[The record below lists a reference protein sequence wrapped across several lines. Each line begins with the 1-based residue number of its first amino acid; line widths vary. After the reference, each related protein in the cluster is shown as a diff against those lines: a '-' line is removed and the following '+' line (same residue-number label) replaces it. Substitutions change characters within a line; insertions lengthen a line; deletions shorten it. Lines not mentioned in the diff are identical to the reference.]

1 MLAFIL
7 RDVVSSDTK
16 NRGGWQVKGPEEV
29 NQAVRTA
36 SPAFFDALSDLGRR
50 VAYPPD
56 IPFQAAQARDKTY
69 NGTIGQITD
78 GRGVAVS
85 LPSMST
91 VMAGLDD
98 DDLSRAF
105 LYSPV
110 PGIEEV
116 RERWREWQRRGQ
128 PDSKPSTLPQVTN
141 GLAHG
146 LSIVADLFAGE
157 GTPLAVPSP
166 FWGNY
171 RQTFVVRRGATL
183 HTAPVYVDGRFNPD
197 SIAQALAGRAD
208 GQPAIAILNLPTNPS
223 GYSPTVEERQALTR
237 SLTQL
242 AEAGPLVVVCDD
254 AYAGLVFEEDIPRE
268 SMFWDLIG
276 QHENLIPVKVDGA
289 TKEFS
294 FFGGRVGFVTF
305 AQPPASDI
313 AAALDSKVK
322 CLVRATV
329 GSPVAASQM
338 VLLQALREVDIADE
352 VEAVRLLL
360 QERYVILKDALDE
373 VAGSLLR
380 PLPFNSG
387 CFALSELPTELGL
400 ESEQVRQH
408 LLEHH
413 DTGVVAIAPNYI
425 RIAFCS
431 VRPEAL
437 AELVR
442 RVELAV
448 GELTG

>member
-1 MLAFIL
+1 MLAFSRSL
-7 RDVVSSDTK
+7 DGVTPKDP
-16 NRGGWQVKGPEEV
+16 RGGSKVKRPEEI
-29 NQAVRTA
+29 NQAVEAA
-36 SPAFFDALSDLGRR
+36 SPPFFEALSDLGRR
-50 VAYPPD
+50 AAYPPD
-56 IPFQAAQARDKTY
+56 IPFQASQARGKTY

-78 GRGVAVS
+78 GRGAAIS
-85 LPSMST
+85 LPSMSK
-91 VMAGLDD
+91 VMAGLTGE
-98 DDLSRAF
+98 DLSRAF

-128 PDSKPSTLPQVTN
+128 PESKPSTLPCVTN

-157 GTPLAVPSP
+157 GTPLAVPGP

-171 RQTFVVRRGATL
+171 RQTFVTRRGATL
-183 HTAPVYVDGRFNPD
+183 LTAPVYVDGRFNTNA
-197 SIAQALAGRAD
+197 IAEALSDRPAGR
-208 GQPAIAILNLPTNPS
+208 PAIAILNLPTNPS
-223 GYSPTVEERQALTR
+223 GYSPTADERRELAR
-237 SLTQL
+237 SLNGL
-242 AEAGPLVVVCDD
+242 AEKGPLVVICDD
-254 AYAGLVFEEDIPRE
+254 AYAGLVFEEEIPRE
-268 SMFWDLIG
+268 SMFWELIG
-276 QHENLIPVKVDGA
+276 RHENLIPIKVDGA

-294 FFGGRVGFVTF
+294 FFGGRVGFLTF
-305 AQPPASDI
+305 ALPPDSAI

-329 GSPVAASQM
+329 GSPVAPSQM
-338 VLLQALREVDIADE
+338 VLLQALRQSDIADE

-360 QERYVILKDALDE
+360 QERYSILKTALAKVDT
-373 VAGSLLR
+373 SLLR

-387 CFALSELPTELGL
+387 CFALVEIPVELGL
-400 ESEQVRQH
+400 EAERVRQH

-413 DTGVVAIAPNYI
+413 DTGVVAIDPNYI

-431 VRPEAL
+431 VLSEAL

-448 GELTG
+448 SELAG

>member
-1 MLAFIL
+1 
-7 RDVVSSDTK
+7 
-16 NRGGWQVKGPEEV
+16 VKGPEEV
-29 NQAVRTA
+29 NQVVRGA
-36 SPAFFDALSDLGRR
+36 SPALFDALSDLGRR

-56 IPFQAAQARDKTY
+56 IPFQAAQARGKTY

-78 GRGVAVS
+78 GRGAAVS
-85 LPSMST
+85 LPSMSK
-91 VMAGLDD
+91 VMAGLGG

-105 LYSPV
+105 LYSAV

-157 GTPLAVPSP
+157 GTPLAVPTP

-171 RQTFVVRRGATL
+171 RQTFVVRRGAKLLTS
-183 HTAPVYVDGRFNPD
+183 PVYVDGKFNPGA
-197 SIAQALAGRAD
+197 IAEALADRPD
-208 GQPAIAILNLPTNPS
+208 GQPAMAVLNLPTNPS
-223 GYSPTVEERQALTR
+223 GYSPTAEERRELTH

-242 AEAGPLVVVCDD
+242 AGKGPLVVVCDD

-276 QHENLIPVKVDGA
+276 QHENLIPVKVV
-289 TKEFS
+289 
-294 FFGGRVGFVTF
+294 GGRVGFVTF

-360 QERYVILKDALDE
+360 QERYSILKKALAGVD
-373 VAGSLLR
+373 GSLLR

-387 CFALSELPTELGL
+387 CFALIEIPAELGL

-448 GELTG
+448 GELAG

>member
-110 PGIEEV
+110 
-116 RERWREWQRRGQ
+116 
-128 PDSKPSTLPQVTN
+128 SKPSTLPQVTN

-197 SIAQALAGRAD
+197 SIAQALDGRAD
-208 GQPAIAILNLPTNPS
+208 GQPVIAILNLPTNPS

-242 AEAGPLVVVCDD
+242 AEAGPLVVACDD

-360 QERYVILKDALDE
+360 QERYAILKDALDE

>member
-1 MLAFIL
+1 VSGLEEINQ
-7 RDVVSSDTK
+7 VV
-16 NRGGWQVKGPEEV
+16 R
-29 NQAVRTA
+29 AA
-36 SPAFFDALSDLGRR
+36 SPPFFAALSDLGKR

-56 IPFQAAQARDKTY
+56 IPFQAAQARGKTY

-78 GRGVAVS
+78 GQGAAIS
-85 LPSMST
+85 LPSMSR
-91 VMAGLDD
+91 VMAGLAA

-105 LYSPV
+105 LYSAV

-171 RQTFVVRRGATL
+171 RQTFVVRRGAVL
-183 HTAPVYVDGRFNPD
+183 HTAPVYVDGSFSPGA
-197 SIAQALAGRAD
+197 IADALAGRPE
-208 GQPAIAILNLPTNPS
+208 GQAAIAILNLPTNPS
-223 GYSPTVEERQALTR
+223 GYSPTADERRELAR

-242 AEAGPLVVVCDD
+242 AEMGPLVVVCDD
-254 AYAGLVFEEDIPRE
+254 AYAGLVFEEEIPRG

-276 QHENLIPVKVDGA
+276 LHENLIPVKVDGA
-289 TKEFS
+289 TKEFA
-294 FFGGRVGFVTF
+294 FFGGRVGFLTF
-305 AQPPASDI
+305 AQPPDSDI
-313 AAALDSKVK
+313 ATALESKVK

-329 GSPVAASQM
+329 GSPVSPSQM
-338 VLLQALREVDIADE
+338 VLLQALRRADIADE
-352 VEAVRLLL
+352 VETVRLLL
-360 QERYVILKDALDE
+360 QERYSILKAALAKVD
-373 VAGSLLR
+373 GSLLR

-387 CFALSELPTELGL
+387 CFALIELPTELGL
-400 ESEQVRQH
+400 ESEEVRQR

-413 DTGVVAIAPNYI
+413 DTGVVAISPNYI

-431 VRPEAL
+431 VLPEAL
-437 AELVR
+437 GELVR

-448 GELTG
+448 GELAK

>member
-1 MLAFIL
+1 
-7 RDVVSSDTK
+7 
-16 NRGGWQVKGPEEV
+16 
-29 NQAVRTA
+29 
-36 SPAFFDALSDLGRR
+36 
-50 VAYPPD
+50 
-56 IPFQAAQARDKTY
+56 
-69 NGTIGQITD
+69 
-78 GRGVAVS
+78 
-85 LPSMST
+85 
-91 VMAGLDD
+91 
-98 DDLSRAF
+98 
-105 LYSPV
+105 
-110 PGIEEV
+110 
-116 RERWREWQRRGQ
+116 
-128 PDSKPSTLPQVTN
+128 
-141 GLAHG
+141 
-146 LSIVADLFAGE
+146 
-157 GTPLAVPSP
+157 
-166 FWGNY
+166 
-171 RQTFVVRRGATL
+171 
-183 HTAPVYVDGRFNPD
+183 
-197 SIAQALAGRAD
+197 
-208 GQPAIAILNLPTNPS
+208 LPTNPS

-237 SLTQL
+237 SLTKL

>member
-1 MLAFIL
+1 M
-7 RDVVSSDTK
+7 
-16 NRGGWQVKGPEEV
+16 KGPEEV
-29 NQAVRTA
+29 NQVVRAA
-36 SPAFFDALSDLGRR
+36 SPALFDALSDLGRR
-50 VAYPPD
+50 LAYPPD
-56 IPFQAAQARDKTY
+56 IPFQAAQARGKTF

-78 GRGVAVS
+78 GRGAAIS
-85 LPSMST
+85 LPSMSK
-91 VMAGLDD
+91 VMAGLGS

-157 GTPLAVPSP
+157 GTPLAVPKP

-183 HTAPVYVDGRFNPD
+183 LTAPVYVDGRFNPGA
-197 SIAQALAGRAD
+197 IAEALGDRSNGR
-208 GQPAIAILNLPTNPS
+208 PAIAILNLPTNPS
-223 GYSPTVEERQALTR
+223 GYSPTADERRELAR
-237 SLTQL
+237 SLAGL
-242 AEAGPLVVVCDD
+242 AEKGPLVVVCDD
-254 AYAGLVFEEDIPRE
+254 AYAGLVFEEEIPRE

-289 TKEFS
+289 TKEFA
-294 FFGGRVGFVTF
+294 FFGGRVGFLTF
-305 AQPPASDI
+305 AQPPDSDI

-329 GSPVAASQM
+329 GSPVSPSQM
-338 VLLQALREVDIADE
+338 VLLQALREVDIAKE

-360 QERYVILKDALDE
+360 QERYSILKQALAGVD
-373 VAGSLLR
+373 GSLLR

-387 CFALSELPTELGL
+387 CFALIEIPTELGL

-413 DTGVVAIAPNYI
+413 DTGVVAVAPNFI

-437 AELVR
+437 GELVR

-448 GELTG
+448 SELAK

>member
-1 MLAFIL
+1 MA
-7 RDVVSSDTK
+7 VSSDTP
-16 NRGGWQVKGPEEV
+16 NRGGWKVKGPEEV
-29 NQAVRTA
+29 NQVVREA

-56 IPFQAAQARDKTY
+56 IPFQGAQARGKTY

-78 GRGVAVS
+78 GRGAAVS
-85 LPSMST
+85 LPSMSK
-91 VMAGLDD
+91 VMAGLDS

-157 GTPLAVPSP
+157 GTPLAVPKP

-183 HTAPVYVDGRFNPD
+183 LTAPVYVDGRFNPGA
-197 SIAQALAGRAD
+197 IAEALRD
-208 GQPAIAILNLPTNPS
+208 RPKDQPAIAILNLPTNPS
-223 GYSPTVEERQALTR
+223 GYSPTTEERRELAR

-242 AEAGPLVVVCDD
+242 AAEGPLVVVCDD
-254 AYAGLVFEEDIPRE
+254 AYAGLVFEEEIPRE

-276 QHENLIPVKVDGA
+276 RHQNLIPVKVDGA
-289 TKEFS
+289 TKEFA
-294 FFGGRVGFVTF
+294 FFGGRVGFLTF
-305 AQPPASDI
+305 AQPPDSDI
-313 AAALDSKVK
+313 ATALDSKVK
-322 CLVRATV
+322 TLVRATV

-338 VLLQALREVDIADE
+338 VLLQALREVDIAKE

-360 QERYVILKDALDE
+360 QERYSILKDALAKVD
-373 VAGSLLR
+373 GSLLR

-387 CFALSELPTELGL
+387 CFALIELPTELGL

-437 AELVR
+437 EELVR

-448 GELTG
+448 GELAG